1 MMDRAETLKTLATLR
16 RERTCELIGQ
26 LSYDLSQELISYSQ
40 KSENNVVDS
49 LSNRYSQAPDAARFQ
64 KYHSDIKDNYIQV
77 FLSEELIT
85 AVEKELGITT
95 AELRVAI
102 MKPGFSLDW
111 HIDFDRSLRLHCDLN
126 MPSDFCFRV
135 RNVEHTLDKKVGSV
149 YKINTAH
156 YHKVSN
162 CSDTDRYALIGCV
175 GS

>member
-1 MMDRAETLKTLATLR
+1 MDRAETLKTLATLR
-16 RERTCELIGQ
+16 RERTYELVGQ
-26 LSYDLSQELISYSQ
+26 LSYELSQELIEYSKQ
-40 KSENNVVDS
+40 SENNVVDS

-64 KYHSDIKDNYIQV
+64 QYHADIKDNYVQV
-77 FLSEELIT
+77 FLSKELI
-85 AVEKELGITT
+85 ASVEKEIGIPTT
-95 AELRVAI
+95 ELRVAV

-111 HIDFDRSLRLHCDLN
+111 HIDFDKSLRLHCDLN

-135 RNVEHTLDKKVGSV
+135 RNIEYTLDKKVGSV

>member
-1 MMDRAETLKTLATLR
+1 MDRAETLKTLATLR
-16 RERTCELIGQ
+16 RERTYELIGQ
-26 LSYDLSQELISYSQ
+26 LSYELSQELIEYS
-40 KSENNVVDS
+40 KRSENNVVDS
-49 LSNRYSQAPDAARFQ
+49 LSNRYSQAPDADRFQ
-64 KYHSDIKDNYIQV
+64 QYHSAIKDNYVQV
-77 FLSEELIT
+77 FLSEELI
-85 AVEKELGITT
+85 ASVERELGIPTT
-95 AELRVAI
+95 ELRVAV

-111 HIDFDRSLRLHCDLN
+111 HIDFDKSLRLHCDLN

-135 RNVEHTLDKKVGSV
+135 RNVEYTLDKKVGSV